1 MIGSPKE
8 WAAMLRYDRGADE
21 RIMAALARVLMR
33 ALAYLDTHFSDPDG
47 ARPSEEAVAEF
58 GQFLVLA
65 EDMEPRGRGAKFREL
80 HEEIVALYLHWDETD
95 RDAAFRAVAQ
105 KRALFKG
112 IVAFSDAWVGIER
125 QPEAPSA
132 EAGCPVRPPN
142 YFADES
148 DMKTRIVRPAQ
159 LRS

>member
-8 WAAMLRYDRGADE
+8 WAAMLGYDRGADE
-21 RIMAALARVLMR
+21 RTMAARARVLMR
-33 ALAYLDTHFSDPDG
+33 ALAYLDAHFSEPDG

-80 HEEIVALYLHWDETD
+80 HEEVVALYLNWDEID
-95 RDAAFRAVAQ
+95 RDAAFRALAQ

-125 QPEAPSA
+125 RPEAPSDG
-132 EAGCPVRPPN
+132 AGRPTLEPN
-142 YFADES
+142 IFADES

-159 LRS
+159 LRP